1 MLRPEN
7 RRSSP
12 LSLGRKALAVGD
24 GRKERSEW
32 SPSQYYDIL
41 CNKRRQ
47 RHKRQMSTTLPNDR
61 TTSPKAN
68 QDETMGSHDP
78 DVAEQKRLRAR
89 ALEIG
94 NTLDVGA
101 EDELRHLLECR
112 FPEVR
117 RLAASALGK
126 LAPRRP
132 NETLVSEA
140 LARVAE
146 TDDHPQVRQ
155 YALKALAKYPVASIS
170 LLDRLRDIARDPNL
184 RDYVRA
190 AAAETIAEAQK
201 ANRQAYARKH
211 HWYTRCHRIIGE
223 EEFMKG
229 MELFGKPYCQHCLDE
244 RILESKN
251 FELVVDDAKTRR
263 TEDGTAVQSL
273 GERRIADFLAQK
285 RIAYVYDERYRM
297 AGDVRIRPDF
307 YLPEF
312 DLYIEYWGM
321 DTPEY
326 VANMKKKL
334 FLYQRA
340 GKKLISL
347 SFRDFNRLEALL
359 EEKLSRYIQL

>member
-1 MLRPEN
+1 M
-7 RRSSP
+7 
-12 LSLGRKALAVGD
+12 A
-24 GRKERSEW
+24 
-32 SPSQYYDIL
+32 
-41 CNKRRQ
+41 
-47 RHKRQMSTTLPNDR
+47 
-61 TTSPKAN
+61 
-68 QDETMGSHDP
+68 SHDP
-78 DVAEQKRLRAR
+78 TVAEQQRLKAR

-101 EDELRHLLECR
+101 EAELRALLQSPY
-112 FPEVR
+112 PEVR

-132 NETLVSEA
+132 NEFLVAEA
-140 LARVAE
+140 LARAAE
-146 TDDHPQVRQ
+146 TDDRPQVRQ
-155 YALKALAKYPVASIS
+155 YALKALAKYPSAA
-170 LLDRLRDIARDPNL
+170 LAHLDRLRDLARNPTL

-190 AAAETIAEAQK
+190 AAAEAVAAAQQ
-201 ANRQAYARKH
+201 ANRQAYARTH
-211 HWYTRCHRIIGE
+211 HWCTRCRRIIGE
-223 EEFMKG
+223 EDFMQG
-229 MELFGKPYCQHCLDE
+229 MELFGKPYCRHCLDE

-251 FELVVDDAKTRR
+251 FELVVDEAKKKR
-263 TEDGTAVQSL
+263 TEDGTAVQSQ
-273 GERRIADFLAQK
+273 GERRIADFLSQR

-321 DTPEY
+321 DTPDY

-347 SFRDFNRLEALL
+347 SFRDFDQLETILA
-359 EEKLSRYIQL
+359 EKLARYIRL

>member
-1 MLRPEN
+1 
-7 RRSSP
+7 
-12 LSLGRKALAVGD
+12 
-24 GRKERSEW
+24 
-32 SPSQYYDIL
+32 
-41 CNKRRQ
+41 
-47 RHKRQMSTTLPNDR
+47 
-61 TTSPKAN
+61 
-68 QDETMGSHDP
+68 MGSHDP
-78 DVAEQKRLRAR
+78 DVAEQKQLRAR

-94 NTLDVGA
+94 NTLDASAV
-101 EDELRHLLECR
+101 DELLELLKCR

-126 LAPRRP
+126 LAPRHP
-132 NETLVSEA
+132 NEVLVAES
-140 LARVAE
+140 LAMVAE

-155 YALKALAKYPVASIS
+155 YALKSLSKYPEASIS
-170 LLDRLRDIARDPNL
+170 LLDRLRDLARDPDL

-190 AAAETIAEAQK
+190 AAAEAVAEAQK
-201 ANRQAYARKH
+201 ANRKAYARKH
-211 HWYTRCHRIIGE
+211 HWCTRCHRRIGE
-223 EEFMKG
+223 EEFMRG
-229 MELFGKPYCQHCLDE
+229 MELFGKPYCLHCLDE

-251 FELVVDDAKTRR
+251 FELVVDDAKTKR
-263 TEDGTAVQSL
+263 TEDGTAVQSQ
-273 GERRIADFLAQK
+273 GERRIGDFLSQR

-326 VANMKKKL
+326 VENMKKKL

-347 SFRDFNRLEALL
+347 SFRDFDQLEAIL
-359 EEKLSRYIQL
+359 EEKLSRYIRL

>member
-1 MLRPEN
+1 
-7 RRSSP
+7 
-12 LSLGRKALAVGD
+12 
-24 GRKERSEW
+24 
-32 SPSQYYDIL
+32 
-41 CNKRRQ
+41 
-47 RHKRQMSTTLPNDR
+47 MSTTLPNDR

-211 HWYTRCHRIIGE
+211 HWCTRCHRIIGE

-334 FLYQRA
+334 FLDQRA

>member
-1 MLRPEN
+1 
-7 RRSSP
+7 
-12 LSLGRKALAVGD
+12 
-24 GRKERSEW
+24 
-32 SPSQYYDIL
+32 
-41 CNKRRQ
+41 
-47 RHKRQMSTTLPNDR
+47 
-61 TTSPKAN
+61 
-68 QDETMGSHDP
+68 MGSHDP

-94 NTLDVGA
+94 NTLDAGA
-101 EDELRHLLECR
+101 ANELLELLKCR

-126 LAPRRP
+126 LAPQRP
-132 NETLVSEA
+132 SEFLVTEA

-155 YALKALAKYPVASIS
+155 YALKALAKYPAASVD
-170 LLDRLRDIARDPNL
+170 LLDRLRDIARDPEL
-184 RDYVRA
+184 KEYVRA
-190 AAAETIAEAQK
+190 AAAEAVAEAQK
-201 ANRQAYARKH
+201 ANRKAYARKH
-211 HWYTRCHRIIGE
+211 HWCTRCHRQIGE
-223 EEFMKG
+223 EEFMRG
-229 MELFGKPYCQHCLDE
+229 MELFGRPYCLHCLDE

-251 FELVVDDAKTRR
+251 FELVVNDAKTKR
-263 TEDGTAVQSL
+263 TEDGTAVQSQ
-273 GERRIADFLAQK
+273 GERRIGDFLSKK
-285 RIAYVYDERYRM
+285 RIAYVYDERYRI

-326 VANMKKKL
+326 VENMKRKL

-347 SFRDFNRLEALL
+347 SFRDFDRLEEIL
-359 EEKLSRYIQL
+359 EEKLSRYIRL

>member
-1 MLRPEN
+1 M
-7 RRSSP
+7 
-12 LSLGRKALAVGD
+12 
-24 GRKERSEW
+24 
-32 SPSQYYDIL
+32 
-41 CNKRRQ
+41 
-47 RHKRQMSTTLPNDR
+47 
-61 TTSPKAN
+61 
-68 QDETMGSHDP
+68 
-78 DVAEQKRLRAR
+78 
-89 ALEIG
+89 
-94 NTLDVGA
+94 GA
-101 EDELRHLLECR
+101 EDELRHLLKCR

-126 LAPRRP
+126 IAPRRP

-170 LLDRLRDIARDPNL
+170 LLDRLRDIARDPSL

-211 HWYTRCHRIIGE
+211 HWCTRCRRIIGE

-244 RILESKN
+244 RVLESKN

-263 TEDGTAVQSL
+263 TEDGTAVQSQ
-273 GERRIADFLAQK
+273 GERRIADFLVQR

-347 SFRDFNRLEALL
+347 SFRDFNQLEALL
-359 EEKLSRYIQL
+359 EEKLSRYIRL

>member
-1 MLRPEN
+1 
-7 RRSSP
+7 
-12 LSLGRKALAVGD
+12 
-24 GRKERSEW
+24 
-32 SPSQYYDIL
+32 
-41 CNKRRQ
+41 
-47 RHKRQMSTTLPNDR
+47 
-61 TTSPKAN
+61 
-68 QDETMGSHDP
+68 MGSHDP
-78 DVAEQKRLRAR
+78 DVAEQKQLRAR

-94 NTLDVGA
+94 NTLDASAV
-101 EDELRHLLECR
+101 DELLELLKCR

-126 LAPRRP
+126 LAPRHP
-132 NETLVSEA
+132 NEVLVVES

-155 YALKALAKYPVASIS
+155 YALKALSKYPEASIS
-170 LLDRLRDIARDPNL
+170 LLDRLRDLARDPDL

-190 AAAETIAEAQK
+190 AAAEAVAEAQK
-201 ANRQAYARKH
+201 ANRNAYARKH
-211 HWYTRCHRIIGE
+211 HWCTRCHRRIGE
-223 EEFMKG
+223 EEFMRG
-229 MELFGKPYCQHCLDE
+229 MELFGKPYCLHCLDE

-251 FELVVDDAKTRR
+251 FELVVDDAKTKR
-263 TEDGTAVQSL
+263 TEDGTAVQSQ
-273 GERRIADFLAQK
+273 GERRIGDFLSQR
-285 RIAYVYDERYRM
+285 RIAYIYDERYRM

-326 VANMKKKL
+326 VENMKKKL

-347 SFRDFNRLEALL
+347 SFRDFDQLEAIL
-359 EEKLSRYIQL
+359 EEKLSRYIRL